1 MFLIE
6 KAVNCKNLILILYK
20 LIFSQFEILTRFV
33 DRENLIPGFL
43 IFLYL
48 LVAVVVVVTD
58 VDRQPDVVAAALSN
72 TFVA

>member
-58 VDRQPDVVAAALSN
+58 VDRPPDVVAAALSN